1 MTYLDFNDADQQ
13 QSFDL
18 IPKGTLARVR
28 MSIKPGDSTPQAQAA
43 RRIAG
48 FGNLDGLE
56 FVARFDIEKDAKG
69 EDKNTIKSVIEPD
82 HKDYAVI
89 IGVA

>member
-1 MTYLDFNDADQQ
+1 MAATNR
-13 QSFDL
+13 
-18 IPKGTLARVR
+18 ARHPSGSSKR
-28 MSIKPGDSTPQAQAA
+28 QRACRSPCSTPQAQAA